1 MTTNIQSVHFDAD
14 KKLLDFATEKV
25 NKLTTYYE
33 GIISCDIIMRLDKSS
48 TSDNKLV
55 EIKLLAKGNELFSKK
70 QAASFDIKVCSA
82 LKGRMLKRPALKSL
96 GLYNSLFQDRPD
108 RVANNMFKKYVW
120 KGF

>member
-70 QAASFDIKVCSA
+70 QAASFEEAVDLTCEA
-82 LKGRMLKRPALKSL
+82 LKT
-96 GLYNSLFQDRPD
+96 QI
-108 RVANNMFKKYVW
+108 KKH
-120 KGF
+120 KDKTLDKI

>member
-25 NKLTTYYE
+25 NKLTTYFE

-55 EIKLLAKGNELFSKK
+55 EIKLLMKGNELFSKK
-70 QAASFDIKVCSA
+70 QAASFEEAVDLTCEA
-82 LKGRMLKRPALKSL
+82 LKTQIKKYKEKSL
-96 GLYNSLFQDRPD
+96 E
-108 RVANNMFKKYVW
+108 KI
-120 KGF
+120 

>member
-33 GIISCDIIMRLDKSS
+33 GIISCDIITRIDKSS

-70 QAASFDIKVCSA
+70 QAASFEEAVDLTCEA
-82 LKGRMLKRPALKSL
+82 LKT
-96 GLYNSLFQDRPD
+96 QI
-108 RVANNMFKKYVW
+108 KKY
-120 KGF
+120 KDKTLEKI

>member
-48 TSDNKLV
+48 TSYNKLV

-70 QAASFDIKVCSA
+70 QAASFEEAVDLTCEA
-82 LKGRMLKRPALKSL
+82 LKT
-96 GLYNSLFQDRPD
+96 QI
-108 RVANNMFKKYVW
+108 KKH
-120 KGF
+120 KDKTLEKI

>member
-70 QAASFDIKVCSA
+70 QAASFEEAIDLTCEA
-82 LKGRMLKRPALKSL
+82 LKT
-96 GLYNSLFQDRPD
+96 QI
-108 RVANNMFKKYVW
+108 KKY
-120 KGF
+120 KEKLLEKI